1 MQWDRL
7 LWQSGFVVEYAQIGS
22 SSWVSFRT
30 VLARNLSY
38 LTQHL
43 LPGGLG
49 SVSSSHGYFS
59 FQKVSKALNFHRWF
73 QQSFIYFMQ
82 NEREMR
88 VQAGPSNPAFPF
100 FFSFWWALRV
110 PCFLPWVCQNLSPTA
125 EFDLGFAAA
134 RDQLLL
140 QLFGP
145 FAGVKYLYINI

>member
-30 VLARNLSY
+30 VLARNIY

-49 SVSSSHGYFS
+49 SMSSSHGYFS

-88 VQAGPSNPAFPF
+88 VQAGQEIQLSHFSFPF
-100 FFSFWWALRV
+100 GELFG
-110 PCFLPWVCQNLSPTA
+110 FLISC
-125 EFDLGFAAA
+125 LGFAKICHP
-134 RDQLLL
+134 RQNLTLGL
-140 QLFGP
+140 RQ
-145 FAGVKYLYINI
+145 